1 MIREKLNAFPIQYLP
16 IDDLIPNPIN
26 PRFIKDKRFKKL
38 VKSLKDCPAL
48 FDARPCICS
57 NRTGQLIIL
66 GGNQRWAAA
75 KQLEYKLVPTII
87 MSGLTED
94 EEKEIAIKDNGEF
107 GEWDFDILKNDWL
120 DKPLDDWG
128 IELEVKGDIAGKL
141 HQEEMKL
148 KPFNKVHV
156 LISVDVKNVYKI
168 ANLIEKLKL
177 IQGVEIEQSAN

>member
-107 GEWDFDILKNDWL
+107 GEWDFYILKNDWL
-120 DKPLDDWG
+120 DKPLNDWG
-128 IELEVKGDIAGKL
+128 INIPEDFNFDINIPEHNK
-141 HQEEMKL
+141 EIDESKL
-148 KPFNKVHV
+148 KETKCKCPKCGF
-156 LISVDVKNVYKI
+156 
-168 ANLIEKLKL
+168 EW
-177 IQGVEIEQSAN
+177 